1 MALLQRDEELREIVM
16 LVGPDALSESQRVV
30 LEAARMIKEDFLIQ
44 SALHPVDSY
53 CSPEKTSLLMTLIMK
68 FYESMKKSTE
78 AGVPLQRAL
87 ELPAKN
93 DIARAKIQPSETF
106 KEFATGLSARI
117 DEQFQTLT
125 KEIVE
130 TAK

>member
-1 MALLQRDEELREIVM
+1 M
-16 LVGPDALSESQRVV
+16 S
-30 LEAARMIKEDFLIQ
+30 
-44 SALHPVDSY
+44 
-53 CSPEKTSLLMTLIMK
+53 LIMK

-78 AGVPLQRAL
+78 KGVPLQRAL

-106 KEFATGLSARI
+106 KEFANGLSTRI

-130 TAK
+130 TAR